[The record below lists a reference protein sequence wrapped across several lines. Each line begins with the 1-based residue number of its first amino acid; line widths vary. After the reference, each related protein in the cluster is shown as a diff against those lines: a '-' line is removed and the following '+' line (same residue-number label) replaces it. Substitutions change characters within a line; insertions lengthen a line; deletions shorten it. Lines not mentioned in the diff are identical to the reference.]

1 MIISFGNKETEKL
14 FEGKFSKRIPIDIQK
29 RAFRKLTK
37 IHLAQTLDELSF
49 PPSNHLEAL
58 RNDRSGQYSIRIND
72 QYRICFFVT
81 EYGFEL
87 SDEDYANFKKIV
99 NIQ

>member
-1 MIISFGNKETEKL
+1 MTDNAETL
-14 FEGKFSKRIPIDIQK
+14 ID
-29 RAFRKLTK
+29 LK
-37 IHLAQTLDELSF
+37 I

-81 EYGFEL
+81 EYGFEQV
-87 SDEDYANFKKIV
+87 EIVDYHS
-99 NIQ
+99 